1 MYVRMCLGMPIPY
14 KCIQVCLQAHGWSYM
29 HIVIHTVALIVCTI
43 FDLTSICVCVC
54 MIMFVWFCI
63 YESWANANL
72 SPLFAFSQGSF
83 FFQNERFGWFGCD
96 SVPWQVFRGSL
107 ATLSPKWKLQWKRL
121 CACLV
126 NLSCGPRLCEKF
138 HRCCFSLKWFGVYHC
153 VCIGVYVW
161 SCRPTVLKVVPPTTS
176 K

>member
-29 HIVIHTVALIVCTI
+29 HVVIHTVALIVCTI

-107 ATLSPKWKLQWKRL
+107 ATLSPKWK
-121 CACLV
+121 
-126 NLSCGPRLCEKF
+126 NMEI
-138 HRCCFSLKWFGVYHC
+138 
-153 VCIGVYVW
+153 IGKTRFIYVLW
-161 SCRPTVLKVVPPTTS
+161 MCPVDLDYVKTFLLAQRPIS
-176 K
+176 KATFMS